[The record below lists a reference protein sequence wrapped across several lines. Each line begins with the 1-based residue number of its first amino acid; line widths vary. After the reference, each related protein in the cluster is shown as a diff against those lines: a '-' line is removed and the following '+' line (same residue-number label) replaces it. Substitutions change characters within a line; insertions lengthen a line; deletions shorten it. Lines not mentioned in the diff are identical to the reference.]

1 MNCHCIRISINHN
14 SRSVL
19 YEHTWKDLIK
29 ELWPSSAAAVKEG
42 RIVWFFVSSNSY
54 LFKDFLSLMRSISA
68 RPWCSDGSV
77 KDTFV
82 RKAEHF
88 YHICFSKEQ
97 LLWSMTRLF
106 LNTNE
111 ILLGRKGRIS
121 SFEKVSIELSQDPSS
136 TFLRIAWVAL
146 AFERAKKWKP
156 NVCFHS
162 RCFHVQG
169 KITTEV
175 SLDCEEN
182 EAKTL
187 KRDDA

>member
-68 RPWCSDGSV
+68 RPWCFWVSQGHFCH
-77 KDTFV
+77 K
-82 RKAEHF
+82 RKIFLSHQFSLKTTAEEPKWKWN
-88 YHICFSKEQ
+88 IIQ
-97 LLWSMTRLF
+97 
-106 LNTNE
+106 
-111 ILLGRKGRIS
+111 

-136 TFLRIAWVAL
+136 STFLRIAS
-146 AFERAKKWKP
+146 AFEVVGFIRRKGEKSE
-156 NVCFHS
+156 S
-162 RCFHVQG
+162 RMCAFIVVAFMFKVRSQQ
-169 KITTEV
+169 KSV
-175 SLDCEEN
+175 
-182 EAKTL
+182 
-187 KRDDA
+187 

>member
-1 MNCHCIRISINHN
+1 MAIVSGSLLTITAD
-14 SRSVL
+14 L
-19 YEHTWKDLIK
+19 YYTWKDLIK
-29 ELWPSSAAAVKEG
+29 EHFDLLLSNGQRRKNNCVLEFLPFQRFSISNEVDFRSTVMLRWVSQGHFCQKSQTFLSHMFFKRAAALKHDAPIFEYKWNITWQERKNLKFWKSVNWAITG
-42 RIVWFFVSSNSY
+42 PIIDFFKNSLSS
-54 LFKDFLSLMRSISA
+54 I
-68 RPWCSDGSV
+68 
-77 KDTFV
+77 
-82 RKAEHF
+82 
-88 YHICFSKEQ
+88 
-97 LLWSMTRLF
+97 
-106 LNTNE
+106 
-111 ILLGRKGRIS
+111 
-121 SFEKVSIELSQDPSS
+121 
-136 TFLRIAWVAL
+136 